1 VLPPIL
7 RNNTKLEG
15 QIRAGQ
21 MGGVTYLMTTY
32 RDCLSG
38 AMELLA
44 ANPKTFVV
52 GYNSTAGGTCNSFPV
67 DRRPEMPLA
76 EALCAGVAI
85 GMSLNGFVPILWIER
100 MDFIL
105 HSLDQ
110 IVNHLDK
117 MALLS
122 NGIHK
127 PAVIIRVATG
137 NKNTPLLTGPTHT
150 QDFSVPL
157 RHMVTF
163 PVIQLK
169 WASSIIPEYQKSLER
184 ALNGTSTMLVEDR
197 DLYATT

>member
-1 VLPPIL
+1 ML
-7 RNNTKLEG
+7 
-15 QIRAGQ
+15 
-21 MGGVTYLMTTY
+21 TYKDHLI
-32 RDCLSG
+32 G

-52 GYNSTAGGTCNSFPV
+52 GYNSSAGGTCHCFPKE
-67 DRRPEMPLA
+67 RSPEMPLA

-122 NGIHK
+122 NWIHK

-150 QDFSVPL
+150 QNFSYAI
-157 RHMVTF
+157 REMVTF
-163 PVIQLK
+163 PIINLQWRL
-169 WASSIIPEYQKSLER
+169 SIVPEYKKALDR
-184 ALNGTSTMLVEDR
+184 AIQGQSTMLVEDR
-197 DLYATT
+197 DLYFTSD